1 MRANDLWLRQ
11 DEGRLWL
18 RGADISPWAVLRRL
32 GRGLLGD
39 GRQGRRVVDW
49 ANVEFLR
56 GDPRAG
62 LAGDDYHRRIARLAP
77 VAIARLAE
85 DVPYHHAAEL
95 LTLLPDSVAADTLEA
110 MSPERQLQVFE
121 DVAEDQ
127 AVRLLALMAP
137 DLAADLVGH
146 LEPSWAQHCLE
157 QLPAAG
163 AERII
168 ELLRYPE
175 QSAGGIMTNDI
186 SVALASLTV
195 KEAREELREQLAN
208 PDFVYYVYV
217 VGDTETRML
226 LGVVTLRDLVVKND
240 QSLLRDIMRRD
251 VVAVDPLESG
261 VAAARRVVEEHLAAL
276 PVVARDGRLLG
287 AITVDSAVAML
298 APATL
303 RNQVPRVFS

>member
-1 MRANDLWLRQ
+1 
-11 DEGRLWL
+11 
-18 RGADISPWAVLRRL
+18 
-32 GRGLLGD
+32 
-39 GRQGRRVVDW
+39 
-49 ANVEFLR
+49 
-56 GDPRAG
+56 
-62 LAGDDYHRRIARLAP
+62 
-77 VAIARLAE
+77 
-85 DVPYHHAAEL
+85 
-95 LTLLPDSVAADTLEA
+95 
-110 MSPERQLQVFE
+110 VFE

-157 QLPAAG
+157 QLPAEG

-195 KEAREELREQLAN
+195 KEARAELRGQLAN

-226 LGVVTLRDLVVKND
+226 LGVVTLRDLVVKDD

-287 AITVDSAVAML
+287 AITVDSAVTML